1 MKKSLRALAIGL
13 YMVALVTV
21 GLFIFQVALKELVE
35 NRMVLSITNGALKV
49 QDFVRYYLSGQI
61 AGSPDAY
68 RAYDTEVQ
76 NHYFRALVFNT
87 IGVTTNEQLL
97 THYTPIVFPFCRAL
111 ALLPISQAYII
122 FFIASALALASG
134 LPLAL
139 NALAKRPW
147 IFIVATLIATTCN
160 SQAVIAIRMG
170 QPSWLILA
178 LEFFFYWS
186 WIKQKN
192 WVTGLSVA
200 LLFFKPHYALYFLTP
215 IIVARRWPA
224 LTYCAAA
231 VAIFLSLGGL
241 LIGFDNV
248 INYPNIILK
257 NDGEIVWHGI
267 VSLRYIAN
275 IFYPNAAAV
284 KISLIVW
291 LIGLAVNLLL
301 WSQEKKFQLD
311 QTWLICCTVILCIF
325 TSPHTYHYDLTMLGL
340 LAVSLTATKP
350 LHSRLARL
358 SFANYRL
365 LLIAYPG
372 LSWLSLNLSRT
383 EHGAYYDPLQSL
395 LAIAMLAVLLVL
407 AVICLFDRPKIEQSQ
422 ST

>member
-13 YMVALVTV
+13 YLVALVTV

-68 RAYDTEVQ
+68 HVYDTDVQ

-87 IGVTTNEQLL
+87 IGVITNEQLL

-111 ALLPISQAYII
+111 ALLPISQAYIV

-147 IFIVATLIATTCN
+147 IFVVATLIATTCN

-178 LEFFFYWS
+178 LECFFYWS

-224 LTYCAAA
+224 LIYCAAT
-231 VAIFLSLGGL
+231 VAILLCLGGL

-291 LIGLAVNLLL
+291 LVGLAINLLL
-301 WSQEKKFQLD
+301 WSQEKKLKLD
-311 QTWLICCTVILCIF
+311 QTWLLCCTVLLCIF

-350 LHSRLARL
+350 LYSKLARL

-407 AVICLFDRPKIEQSQ
+407 AVICLFDRPKLEQSQ

>member
-13 YMVALVTV
+13 YMAALVTV
-21 GLFIFQVALKELVE
+21 GLFIFQVAVKELVE

-68 RAYDTEVQ
+68 HVYDTEVQ

-111 ALLPISQAYII
+111 ALLPISQAYIV

-147 IFIVATLIATTCN
+147 IFVVATLIATTCN

-178 LEFFFYWS
+178 LECFFYWS

-231 VAIFLSLGGL
+231 VVILLSLGGL

-291 LIGLAVNLLL
+291 LVGLAVNLLL
-301 WSQEKKFQLD
+301 WSQEKKLHLD

-350 LHSRLARL
+350 LYSKLARL
-358 SFANYRL
+358 SFANYRF

-407 AVICLFDRPKIEQSQ
+407 AIICLFDRPKVEQSQ